1 MPRLIKAYSERD
13 LTVLEIS
20 VFALTEAGA
29 KYKALGWAFSR
40 RQTQA
45 REYEDVKV
53 VELNGDGLKEYRV
66 MVKTDTQ
73 NSIRD
78 ELADKVGRML

>member
-13 LTVLEIS
+13 LTVLEVS
-20 VFALTEAGA
+20 VLALTESGA
-29 KYKALGWAFSR
+29 KYKALGWTLSG
-40 RQTQA
+40 RQIRA
-45 REYEDVKV
+45 REYEDAEVVK
-53 VELNGDGLKEYRV
+53 LTGDGLKEYRV